1 MDAALFLRA
10 ERLAT
15 GGERFESRQRCRRAM
30 NYVSADLQRCE
41 SASMGESFE
50 NKSEGCRSAVSQR
63 SHRANSGLRHPD
75 RYPVT
80 PLVLVILNAM
90 FGLFDLGL
98 DKSMQQSPLWAKDA
112 IREEDASV
120 AGFNVGVNIG
130 EAAGQTIFHCH
141 IHLIPRRHGDVE
153 NPRGG
158 VRHVIPGKGNY

>member
-1 MDAALFLRA
+1 MREF
-10 ERLAT
+10 
-15 GGERFESRQRCRRAM
+15 
-30 NYVSADLQRCE
+30 
-41 SASMGESFE
+41 FE
-50 NKSEGCRSAVSQR
+50 NKSEGCPFCDLPKDRTIAQNELAFIIR
-63 SHRANSGLRHPD
+63 D

-80 PLVLVILNAM
+80 PLHTLVIPKRHVS
-90 FGLFDLGL
+90 GWFDLGTSEMNACNDL
-98 DKSMQQSPLWAKDA
+98 LLWAKDA

-158 VRHVIPGKGNY
+158 VRGIIPGKGNY

>member
-1 MDAALFLRA
+1 
-10 ERLAT
+10 
-15 GGERFESRQRCRRAM
+15 
-30 NYVSADLQRCE
+30 
-41 SASMGESFE
+41 MGESFE
-50 NKSEGCRSAVSQR
+50 NTSKGCPFCDFPED
-63 SHRANSGLRHPD
+63 RAIAKNDLAFVLRDKFPA
-75 RYPVT
+75 T
-80 PLVLVILNAM
+80 PLHTLVIPKRHVS
-90 FGLFDLGL
+90 GWFDLEPPEMRACNDL
-98 DKSMQQSPLWAKDA
+98 LLWAKDA